1 MNLIG
6 KIKTNENS
14 KKLIRKKMQT
24 FNIWIRGSIEEGI
37 IWSLDPRSLSWR
49 WGFWPITTS
58 FYRFACFIMKTKRE
72 EEEERVKKLRRRRIE
87 TKGFVFSLSI
97 LCVFVSSSEERLTIF
112 EHFYHVTRAD
122 FLFFF
127 FVLNG

>member
-1 MNLIG
+1 
-6 KIKTNENS
+6 
-14 KKLIRKKMQT
+14 
-24 FNIWIRGSIEEGI
+24 
-37 IWSLDPRSLSWR
+37 
-49 WGFWPITTS
+49 
-58 FYRFACFIMKTKRE
+58 MKTKRE